1 LLEIPEKQTIKLK
14 KIIYKVINYKRFK
27 GARMVVYYNV
37 VGVFGV
43 KYSFDELKNFRC
55 HEDTQKLAKI
65 IGSDYLPNVWN
76 ESGFVCASSFD
87 GEKEKTYLVGY
98 QLKSSIC
105 SSDMRKILERED
117 DIKTQIREFSEK
129 YNVINKENEINIVY
143 MPNIY

>member
-1 LLEIPEKQTIKLK
+1 MKNLVYRLIK
-14 KIIYKVINYKRFK
+14 IHWFK
-27 GARMVVYYNV
+27 GARMGVYYNV

-87 GEKEKTYLVGY
+87 GEKEKAYLVGY

-129 YNVINKENEINIVY
+129 YNVINKENQINIVY